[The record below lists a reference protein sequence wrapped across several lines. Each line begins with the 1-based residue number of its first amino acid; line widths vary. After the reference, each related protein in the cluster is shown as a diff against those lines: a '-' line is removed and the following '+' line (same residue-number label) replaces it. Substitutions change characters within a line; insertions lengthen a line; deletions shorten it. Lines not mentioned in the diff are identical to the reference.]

1 MKKVKFTVKE
11 RDLLNAKPIY
21 AIKAVRQITGLG
33 LREAKEAVDYLRGL
47 NDNEA
52 HDHCVLGIGNWDV
65 TTIDREARD
74 LLGSCGLVCSNGNE
88 KTQHYVKQI
97 RELACMMIMDGNE
110 ALSRDILDVTE
121 KWGYPNE
128 ST

>member
-1 MKKVKFTVKE
+1 MKTVTFTVKE

-21 AIKAVRQITGLG
+21 AIKAVRQCCGIGLK
-33 LREAKEAVDYLRGL
+33 EAKNAVDYLRGMCE
-47 NDNEA
+47 NTPHNYI
-52 HDHCVLGIGNWDV
+52 H
-65 TTIDREARD
+65 IDTGEWYTPLSPETKD
-74 LLGSCGLVCSNGNE
+74 LLRSSGLSCSNGNE

-128 ST
+128 